1 MTVIAPVTEV
11 TPAAAI
17 AAEAIQAEAV
27 MLDKNRH
34 FYNALW
40 GAARL
45 VKPEC
50 FNTWPLVNSLLQ
62 NRPRRLEVAPGLRP
76 RLPIAGTQFID
87 ISAPALSI
95 LQQHGGNIALASIS
109 HLPFADQ
116 TFDLLCALDIIE
128 HVDDDLAAM
137 AELSRLAAND
147 AILLISTP
155 LHPELWTAFDDF
167 VGHRRRYVP
176 EQFIAMLNNHGFT
189 VVQSAVFGM
198 KPKSSRLV
206 DLGMWLLQHRPKRA
220 MWWYNLVM
228 PISVRFQKKLEM
240 MSGLTDTRQV
250 AEILLVCQR
259 SRTEEGALNK

>member
-1 MTVIAPVTEV
+1 MTVIVP
-11 TPAAAI
+11 I
-17 AAEAIQAEAV
+17 AQATQAEAAQAEAV
-27 MLDKNRH
+27 MLDKNRN

-45 VKPEC
+45 VKPER
-50 FNTWPLVNSLLQ
+50 FNTWPLVHSLLQ
-62 NRPRRLEVAPGLRP
+62 DRPRRLEVAPGLRP

-95 LQQHGGNIALASIS
+95 LQKHGGNIALASIS
-109 HLPFADQ
+109 HLPFGDQ

-137 AELSRLAAND
+137 AELSRLAAHD

-155 LHPELWTAFDDF
+155 LHPELWTPFDDF

-176 EQFIAMLNNHGFT
+176 ENFIAMLDRYGFS

-198 KPKSSRLV
+198 KPKSSRIV
-206 DLGMWLLQHRPKRA
+206 DLGMSLLKRRPKRA

-228 PISVRFQKKLEM
+228 PITVRFQKKLEM
-240 MSGLTDTRQV
+240 VSGLTDTQQTG
-250 AEILLVCQR
+250 EILLVCQR
-259 SRTEEGALNK
+259 NRKTEGALDK